1 MNEQYGLTAEN
12 LLRTLPAV
20 LRNDQNMAA
29 LAEAIA
35 QTLSGRADEI
45 ESLLIYA
52 RIDHMP
58 EELLDILAYDFKVD
72 WWDADFTL
80 EEKRR
85 TLKDSWR
92 VHRMLGTKAAVELAV
107 SDAFGDGK
115 VSEWFEYGG
124 APYHFKVS
132 GIDPGKIQDGY
143 AAFLGLLRQ
152 VQRLSA
158 VLDSICIQCSAEHY
172 LYTGF
177 AVRTG
182 RHSTVSC
189 EIPAELDVTYLT
201 DEDGNILTDELGNR
215 LIDTEEE

>member
-1 MNEQYGLTAEN
+1 MNERYGLTEEN
-12 LLRTLPAV
+12 LLRTLPSV
-20 LRNDQNMAA
+20 LRNDESMAA
-29 LAEAIA
+29 LASSIA
-35 QTLSGRADEI
+35 KVLSGRVSEI
-45 ESLLIYA
+45 ESLLLYA
-52 RIDHMP
+52 RIDQLP

-107 SDAFGDGK
+107 SDAFGTGK

-124 APYHFKVS
+124 EPYHFKVS
-132 GIDPGKIQDGY
+132 GIDPGKVQDGY

-152 VQRLSA
+152 VRRLSA
-158 VLDSICIQCSAEHY
+158 VLDSICIQCSAEHR

-177 AVRTG
+177 SVRIG
-182 RHSTVSC
+182 RHITVGC

-201 DEDGNILTDELGNR
+201 DEDGYLLTDEIGAR
-215 LIDTEEE
+215 IIDEEG